1 MDICR
6 RPLLMLL
13 CNFIPGSSASRPSSL
28 PALFSPSVG
37 CPISYLD
44 TGAVAAQLGKK
55 FSRLCQR
62 YNEYQSQTLSVC
74 FFVLKTDPAGY
85 SDRLSFS
92 LQSMLSPS
100 ILDHLINND
109 WKLSPEYNLPHTY
122 IEIHRGMCLSLQ
134 IAAFLFTV
142 CHVVIVG
149 QDWFTDLNLYSHDS
163 TGSSGSDDSAE
174 YYPHIV
180 FLQNK
185 ARRDDFSPRKLKNMH
200 LVVDNLMAH
209 SHLKYKGTLS
219 MLDCNILPGLGQDF
233 LSPEVNMFLL
243 HVQEIDNL
251 TKTGLGTYPLFSL
264 LPGSRGHSSFPTM
277 ISKLRSQILAMP
289 RCQLSHTILTE
300 TNWFH
305 YAARIWDGV
314 KKSSALS
321 EYSRL
326 LC

>member
-1 MDICR
+1 HGHLSGGVAWVWILRDSLAC
-6 RPLLMLL
+6 
-13 CNFIPGSSASRPSSL
+13 FWSSHGSE
-28 PALFSPSVG
+28 V
-37 CPISYLD
+37 IY
-44 TGAVAAQLGKK
+44 K

-149 QDWFTDLNLYSHDS
+149 QDWFTDLNLYR
-163 TGSSGSDDSAE
+163 
-174 YYPHIV
+174 
-180 FLQNK
+180 FLQTNK

-243 HVQEIDNL
+243 HVQEIAL
-251 TKTGLGTYPLFSL
+251 LSVTESLRLARAAGLGTYPLFSL